1 MAPHFGNAELAGRRD
16 RACQRLIEAG
26 LDGLLMFRQESM
38 YYLTG
43 YDSFGYVFFQCLY
56 LGADGRLML
65 LTRSA
70 DRRQAR
76 QTSVV
81 KDIRI
86 WVDGPD
92 ADPATELRE
101 ALRELG
107 CAGKRLGVEYDAYGL
122 TAANGKRLDAALQG
136 FCSLDDASGLVSRLR
151 AVKSAAEIDYVRQAA
166 GLADRAWQA
175 ALERS
180 EEHTSA
186 LQSLMRLSYAVFCFE

>member
-1 MAPHFGNAELAGRRD
+1 
-16 RACQRLIEAG
+16 
-26 LDGLLMFRQESM
+26 
-38 YYLTG
+38 
-43 YDSFGYVFFQCLY
+43 
-56 LGADGRLML
+56 ML

-70 DRRQAR
+70 DLRQAR

-122 TAANGKRLDAALQG
+122 TAANGKRLD
-136 FCSLDDASGLVSRLR
+136 
-151 AVKSAAEIDYVRQAA
+151 
-166 GLADRAWQA
+166 
-175 ALERS
+175 RS
-180 EEHTSA
+180 EEHTSE
-186 LQSLMRLSYAVFCFE
+186 LQSLMRISYAVLCLKTKTARNKHRSQ